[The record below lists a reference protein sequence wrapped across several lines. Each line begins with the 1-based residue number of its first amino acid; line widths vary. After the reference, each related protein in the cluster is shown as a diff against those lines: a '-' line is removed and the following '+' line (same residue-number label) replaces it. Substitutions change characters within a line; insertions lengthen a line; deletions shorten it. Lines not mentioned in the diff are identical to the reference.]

1 MPQTKQKKNNCF
13 SKSLFRSG
21 NERAAL
27 ECYQRATAQYKMA
40 GDWGKAASIMEI
52 MAKIIKNQGYI

>member
-1 MPQTKQKKNNCF
+1 MPQTKQNNCF